1 MAADRA
7 ATGPLDLPSGCLF
20 DLDGLLLDTEPLH
33 AEAWAGTIEYFGAS
47 VPDGLLL
54 SLRGRNRFDNARAVI
69 AELELSVSIAELL
82 AVQQP
87 LSRQLVANAK
97 PMPGAEALVRRC
109 TELAIPM
116 AIATSSGREAVAVKL
131 APHPWLGSISVRVH
145 GDDANIE
152 RGKPAPDL
160 FLEAA
165 RQICQPP
172 SSCWAFEDSQAGAQG
187 ALAAGCR
194 VFILIAPGLQISDYP
209 QGVEAL
215 ESLHQVPL

>member
-1 MAADRA
+1 MAVARSSA
-7 ATGPLDLPSGCLF
+7 GPIDHPSGCLF

-33 AEAWAGTIEYFGAS
+33 AEAWATTIEHFGAS
-47 VPDGLLL
+47 VPDGLLM
-54 SLRGRNRFDNARAVI
+54 SLRGRNRFDNARSVI
-69 AELELSVSIAELL
+69 AQLGLAVSAAELL

-87 LSRQLVANAK
+87 LSRQLVAKAG
-97 PMPGAEALVRRC
+97 PMPGAKALVRRC

-116 AIATSSGREAVAVKL
+116 AMATSSGREAVEVKL
-131 APHPWLGSISVRVH
+131 APHPWLGAISVRVH

-165 RQICQPP
+165 RQIDQPA
-172 SSCWAFEDSQAGAQG
+172 SCCWAFEDSQAGAEG

-194 VFILIAPGLQISDYP
+194 VFILLAPGLQLSDYP